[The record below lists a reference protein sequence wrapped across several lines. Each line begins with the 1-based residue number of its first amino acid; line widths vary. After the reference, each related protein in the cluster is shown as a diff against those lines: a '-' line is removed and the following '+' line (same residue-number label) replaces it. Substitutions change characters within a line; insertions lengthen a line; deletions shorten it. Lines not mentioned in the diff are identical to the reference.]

1 MDTNIQPVIEKS
13 LAGER
18 LDFDDCLTL
27 FKSHDLLA
35 LGHAADVIRQRKHPE
50 GHVTYIIDRNIN
62 YTNWCYVDCDFCAF
76 YRHRRDP
83 DAYVMERDELGKKIR
98 RRSTLVVR

>member
-1 MDTNIQPVIEKS
+1 MDTNIQPILEKS

-35 LGHAADVIRQRKHPE
+35 LGHAADAVS
-50 GHVTYIIDRNIN
+50 
-62 YTNWCYVDCDFCAF
+62 YT
-76 YRHRRDP
+76 H
-83 DAYVMERDELGKKIR
+83 L
-98 RRSTLVVR
+98 TLPTKRIV